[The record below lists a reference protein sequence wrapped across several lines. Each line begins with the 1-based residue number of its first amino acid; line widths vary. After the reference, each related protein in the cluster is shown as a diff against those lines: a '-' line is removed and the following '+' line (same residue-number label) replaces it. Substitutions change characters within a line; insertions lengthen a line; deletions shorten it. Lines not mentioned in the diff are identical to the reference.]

1 MKQKSLHTYKTIAF
15 SIALLS
21 SFIANAVVDN
31 MRLDSVTG
39 DWVFTL
45 NNTATNQQKIWRYSP
60 RNQFKPHV
68 KDGFRRA
75 GRDDFFYSYDLTND
89 PKSKQAIAYVWVTQ
103 ARMEIK
109 GLPPKPELWSGVKS
123 EFPAYQTKLNSDFDK
138 KTAIVQAFI
147 KKPADWRGRV
157 SIADSTGLG
166 LEFGWFSSI
175 ENLGSDLAPS
185 KSLRGA
191 GLVRPE
197 LPGVGIMEMQGAT
210 DERGRPGDFPEQG
223 PLADKMDELEAIDSV
238 FVPVLAPAIS
248 VPVPYNGAELAK
260 NLKHEIGFWLKI
272 GVAKQDA
279 IDRLNRQFDV
289 LIPALQANNKPTA
302 RAAAYEIYKELFSH
316 HHGFSHQHFDNDRD
330 DYEVKHIHY
339 KRNATPQTQT
349 PSETPLNRVA
359 ARALGINMM
368 YLMTRM
374 ELTR

>member
-1 MKQKSLHTYKTIAF
+1 
-15 SIALLS
+15 
-21 SFIANAVVDN
+21 
-31 MRLDSVTG
+31 
-39 DWVFTL
+39 
-45 NNTATNQQKIWRYSP
+45 
-60 RNQFKPHV
+60 
-68 KDGFRRA
+68 
-75 GRDDFFYSYDLTND
+75 
-89 PKSKQAIAYVWVTQ
+89 
-103 ARMEIK
+103 
-109 GLPPKPELWSGVKS
+109 
-123 EFPAYQTKLNSDFDK
+123 
-138 KTAIVQAFI
+138 
-147 KKPADWRGRV
+147 
-157 SIADSTGLG
+157 
-166 LEFGWFSSI
+166 
-175 ENLGSDLAPS
+175 
-185 KSLRGA
+185 
-191 GLVRPE
+191 
-197 LPGVGIMEMQGAT
+197 MEMQGAT